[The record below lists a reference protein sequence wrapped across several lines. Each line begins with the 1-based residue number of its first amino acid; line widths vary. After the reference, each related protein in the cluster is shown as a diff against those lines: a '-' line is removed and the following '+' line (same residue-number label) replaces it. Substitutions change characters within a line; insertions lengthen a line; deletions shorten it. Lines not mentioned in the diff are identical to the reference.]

1 MGAASVM
8 TGALL
13 GGLFGGRWL
22 DGRFG
27 TDPVFLVSGLVLG
40 LIVGMSE
47 IARVALGRGRTG
59 RKGPPE

>member
-1 MGAASVM
+1 MGAAWVM

-27 TDPVFLVSGLVLG
+27 TDPVFLVIGLILGLV
-40 LIVGMSE
+40 VGMSE
-47 IARVALGRGRTG
+47 VARVALRRGRTG
-59 RKGPPE
+59 RRGPPE